1 MRTDGISTLNIS
13 GFLRQTVMS
22 VQSRLIIA
30 QTEVSTGRHSDIGLT
45 LGAGVRV
52 TIGLRGEM
60 DELQQMIDGGKLAG
74 TRAEL
79 AQSTMD
85 SISQIASSFMNTLTG
100 ARTAANGQAL
110 ARQAATA
117 AMQSLRDLLNT
128 SYNGQYIFGGVN
140 SQNPP
145 LPDDAGVAAVDNA
158 FLASFGMAQSDAA
171 VTGIS
176 SADMRA
182 FLDGPFSN
190 LFNPSGWSQDWT
202 PASGQGLLTRAGPG
216 HTVDTSV
223 SARNGAFADLAQAL
237 TMAISLGEDKL
248 GGAAF
253 EAIADKSLSLLG
265 KAAAGIG
272 AEQSRAGLAQAELK
286 TAVEHMTI
294 KSAALVKSIQ
304 SLESVDPYEAAT
316 RVTDL
321 MNQLQVSYTITGR
334 LSGLSLAN
342 YI

>member
-110 ARQAATA
+110 VR
-117 AMQSLRDLLNT
+117 
-128 SYNGQYIFGGVN
+128 
-140 SQNPP
+140 
-145 LPDDAGVAAVDNA
+145 
-158 FLASFGMAQSDAA
+158 
-171 VTGIS
+171 
-176 SADMRA
+176 
-182 FLDGPFSN
+182 
-190 LFNPSGWSQDWT
+190 
-202 PASGQGLLTRAGPG
+202 
-216 HTVDTSV
+216 
-223 SARNGAFADLAQAL
+223 
-237 TMAISLGEDKL
+237 
-248 GGAAF
+248 
-253 EAIADKSLSLLG
+253 
-265 KAAAGIG
+265 
-272 AEQSRAGLAQAELK
+272 
-286 TAVEHMTI
+286 
-294 KSAALVKSIQ
+294 
-304 SLESVDPYEAAT
+304 
-316 RVTDL
+316 
-321 MNQLQVSYTITGR
+321 
-334 LSGLSLAN
+334 
-342 YI
+342 